1 MSKLRDKIHRARKG
15 RAEAKALKELHPE
28 LDVITPAV
36 PRIKAREVAE
46 DILRPV
52 RRNDMKA
59 RRKKLRLSQSELATV
74 FDVNVLSIY
83 RHERDKVL
91 PTLWDYALKGV
102 EAEAAN
108 PDDRQILRA
117 FRSGLDGPNV
127 MVQGV
132 EARGHRLVAVRM
144 VGAMRDSV
152 RADRL
157 KKKVQRTERETG
169 KAVVVDLPK
178 PRPSSGSPS

>member
-1 MSKLRDKIHRARKG
+1 MIMSKLGDKIRRARKG
-15 RAEAKALKELHPE
+15 RAAAKALKERHPD

-36 PRIKAREVAE
+36 PRITAREVAE
-46 DILRPV
+46 DILHPV

-74 FDVNVLSIY
+74 FDVDVLSIY

-91 PTLWDYALKGV
+91 PILWDYALKGV

-108 PDDRQILRA
+108 PDARQILRS
-117 FRSGLDGPNV
+117 FLDRPNV
-127 MVQGV
+127 IVQGL

-152 RADRL
+152 RTDRL
-157 KKKVQRTERETG
+157 KKKVQRTER
-169 KAVVVDLPK
+169 
-178 PRPSSGSPS
+178 

>member
-1 MSKLRDKIHRARKG
+1 MSELRDKILRAQKA
-15 RAEAKALKELHPE
+15 RAAAKALKERHPD

-36 PRIKAREVAE
+36 PRITAREVAE
-46 DILRPV
+46 DILHPV

-59 RRKKLRLSQSELATV
+59 RRKKLCLSQSELATV
-74 FDVNVLSIY
+74 LEVDVVSIY

-91 PTLWDYALKGV
+91 PFLWDYALKGV
-102 EAEAAN
+102 EAEAAD
-108 PDDRQILRA
+108 PKAQQILRT
-117 FRSGLDGPNV
+117 FRSGLDRRV
-127 MVQGV
+127 IVQGL

-152 RADRL
+152 RTDRL

-178 PRPSSGSPS
+178 PPSGSPS